1 MAISRSSST
10 ISTASIAAST
20 GLGVEATPIKEFNR
34 DGKLFARFFFIK
46 DPDGYKIEVLQHH
59 GRYR

>member
-1 MAISRSSST
+1 MT
-10 ISTASIAAST
+10 E
-20 GLGVEATPIKEFNR
+20 LGIEATPIKEFNR